1 MATIIIADTTKHYD
15 GTYLE
20 TRPLGGTESS
30 VIRLARALAHRGH
43 DLTVHTNC
51 DGPVDDQGVKWRP
64 LSDTPSESCDLYIAV
79 QHPWLLPFVRNARR
93 RAIWVAWQVN
103 HLKHY
108 KQIWRMWLYRPIP
121 VLISLY
127 QVRIYSPF
135 LPKRDPH
142 IVVPH
147 GLPDDIR
154 GLPSLATPPPPRAI
168 FTSRPN
174 LELKK
179 LVEIWGT
186 HILPRVPGATLDVC
200 GVHDLAPGQDA
211 WDAWEGSYLPKA
223 QPPEVK
229 RSVRVHPTMSR
240 PQLNDLLRSSRVLL
254 YLGHRLEAFCLAV
267 AEAQALGVPAVVG
280 PIAAVPERVLDGVT
294 GFHRAGP
301 KEFADAAVSL
311 LSDDGLWRRQHEA
324 ALKYQQGI
332 TWAEVAGRFEAA
344 LLGDRLPLYRS
355 VIS

>member
-1 MATIIIADTTKHYD
+1 
-15 GTYLE
+15 
-20 TRPLGGTESS
+20 
-30 VIRLARALAHRGH
+30 
-43 DLTVHTNC
+43 
-51 DGPVDDQGVKWRP
+51 
-64 LSDTPSESCDLYIAV
+64 
-79 QHPWLLPFVRNARR
+79 

-142 IVVPH
+142 IVIPH

-154 GLPSLATPPPPRAI
+154 GLPSLAAPPPPRAI
-168 FTSRPN
+168 FTSRPE

-240 PQLNDLLRSSRVLL
+240 PQLNDLL
-254 YLGHRLEAFCLAV
+254 
-267 AEAQALGVPAVVG
+267 
-280 PIAAVPERVLDGVT
+280 
-294 GFHRAGP
+294 
-301 KEFADAAVSL
+301 
-311 LSDDGLWRRQHEA
+311 
-324 ALKYQQGI
+324 
-332 TWAEVAGRFEAA
+332 
-344 LLGDRLPLYRS
+344 
-355 VIS
+355 